1 MRANKSLL
9 QDAINRRLEEY
20 GYSYQNTPD
29 KYNSYSAIRRTISLR
44 LGLSDGRENLTDYQ
58 LEQAKI
64 ILDEVLPKKEDN
76 KENNKMGKILETLE
90 KVKDGFLKAYNMHY
104 SVDGKPYTYELVSRN
119 ELSDP
124 SQLGAKA
131 NAVTIV
137 PIFKDMSILISKEF
151 RYAIN
156 DYCYE
161 FPAGL
166 IDAGETIQDA
176 AIRELKEETGLDVS
190 EVLLTLPAGYS
201 SAGMTDERVAV
212 VFCLVNGE
220 IVEST
225 GKEEIHSTRISI
237 DDAAKIV
244 LDSSAQVSC
253 RFQLI
258 ITALTMSNNDTLA
271 SLLHNLNRLPK

>member
-1 MRANKSLL
+1 MRANRSLL

-20 GYSYQNTPD
+20 GYGHQTTPD
-29 KYNSYSAIRRTISLR
+29 KYNSYSAARRTISLR
-44 LGLSDGRENLTDYQ
+44 LGLNDGRENLTDYQ
-58 LEQAKI
+58 LSQAI
-64 ILDEVLPKKEDN
+64 SILDEILPTKLNKEDN
-76 KENNKMGKILETLE
+76 QMGKILERLE
-90 KVKDGFLKAYNMHY
+90 KIKDGFLKAYNMHY
-104 SVDGKPYTYELVSRN
+104 LVDGKPYTYELVSRN
-119 ELSDP
+119 ELQDP

-137 PIFKDMSILISKEF
+137 PIFKDMSILVSKEF

-166 IDAGETIQDA
+166 IDNGETIQQA

-190 EVLLTLPAGYS
+190 EILLTLPAGYS
-201 SAGMTDERVAV
+201 SAGMTDERVAI
-212 VFCLVNGE
+212 VFCLVDGNL
-220 IVEST
+220 VDST
-225 GKEEIHSTRISI
+225 GKEEIHSIRMSLE
-237 DDAAKIV
+237 DAIRLAV
-244 LDSSAQVSC
+244 DESAQISC

-258 ITALTMSNNDTLA
+258 VTALTMSNNDTLA